1 MGGSGENKS
10 EGLRLCVVTQAPLR
24 LLVLDHSQNRPVA
37 ARMIAEKNVFE
48 HGRGRTVQAVARE
61 LKGKRPRLPGFD
73 SVAIATMHGLA
84 SKCCLGYRKVGIE
97 IGVNY
102 AVSARD

>member
-1 MGGSGENKS
+1 MARRRRSD
-10 EGLRLCVVTQAPLR
+10 QAR
-24 LLVLDHSQNRPVA
+24 GAKAAADH
-37 ARMIAEKNVFE
+37 
-48 HGRGRTVQAVARE
+48 HGRGRTVQAAARE
-61 LKGKRPRLPGFD
+61 LNRKRHLLPGFD
-73 SVAIATMHGLA
+73 SAAIATMHGLA